1 MPGTAQKEAAAE
13 ALALLAQQ
21 GDKEA
26 AGLLWEKVYK
36 LYYMKAAKIYQKR
49 REQFIRCG
57 VELEDIQQE
66 CFLAFQAS
74 LRAFDPARGY
84 KFTAWLSYPLQNR
97 INALM
102 HCRGSMKPEPLDSA
116 DSLEKPIPGTEEDL
130 TIGDTLEDPEAGE
143 MLRNAED
150 RVFTEEL
157 HNALIECL
165 ATLPEAQRTAIE
177 GRHFEGKTLKQLGE
191 ERGCSPEWVRRNE
204 TDGMRKLRR
213 GKNIVKLKPFM
224 EEITA
229 ARAYHGTGFTA
240 WKSRGSVEER
250 VTEYKESKGWLRLL
264 RSRGKITEN
273 YAE

>member
-1 MPGTAQKEAAAE
+1 
-13 ALALLAQQ
+13 
-21 GDKEA
+21 
-26 AGLLWEKVYK
+26 
-36 LYYMKAAKIYQKR
+36 
-49 REQFIRCG
+49 
-57 VELEDIQQE
+57 
-66 CFLAFQAS
+66 
-74 LRAFDPARGY
+74 
-84 KFTAWLSYPLQNR
+84 
-97 INALM
+97 
-102 HCRGSMKPEPLDSA
+102 MKPEPLDSA

-165 ATLPEAQRTAIE
+165 ATLPEAQRAAIE

-191 ERGCSPEWVRRNE
+191 EQGCSPEWVRRNE
-204 TDGMRKLRR
+204 TDGMRKLRQ
-213 GKNIVKLKPFM
+213 GKNVLKLKPFM

-229 ARAYHGTGFTA
+229 ARAYQGTGFTA

-250 VTEYKESKGWLRLL
+250 TAEYKESKGWLRLL
-264 RSRGKITEN
+264 RSRGKITKN

>member
-84 KFTAWLSYPLQNR
+84 KFTAR
-97 INALM
+97 
-102 HCRGSMKPEPLDSA
+102 
-116 DSLEKPIPGTEEDL
+116 
-130 TIGDTLEDPEAGE
+130 
-143 MLRNAED
+143 
-150 RVFTEEL
+150 
-157 HNALIECL
+157 
-165 ATLPEAQRTAIE
+165 
-177 GRHFEGKTLKQLGE
+177 
-191 ERGCSPEWVRRNE
+191 
-204 TDGMRKLRR
+204 
-213 GKNIVKLKPFM
+213 
-224 EEITA
+224 
-229 ARAYHGTGFTA
+229 TA
-240 WKSRGSVEER
+240 WKSPSPAQRK
-250 VTEYKESKGWLRLL
+250 TLP
-264 RSRGKITEN
+264 
-273 YAE
+273 

>member
-1 MPGTAQKEAAAE
+1 MPGTAQKEATAE
-13 ALALLAQQ
+13 ILALLAQQ
-21 GDKEA
+21 GDREA

-97 INALM
+97 INVLM

-143 MLRNAED
+143 MLRDAED

-165 ATLPEAQRTAIE
+165 ATLPEAQRAAIE
-177 GRHFEGKTLKQLGE
+177 GRHFELGIL
-191 ERGCSPEWVRRNE
+191 G
-204 TDGMRKLRR
+204 
-213 GKNIVKLKPFM
+213 
-224 EEITA
+224 ITA
-229 ARAYHGTGFTA
+229 GGAAAGAGVGAWILHLGTVGTLLSA
-240 WKSRGSVEER
+240 AIPAIAL
-250 VTEYKESKGWLRLL
+250 YKNRRRCRHRK
-264 RSRGKITEN
+264 K
-273 YAE
+273 